1 MSSVKNQLA
10 KKANTEVQ
18 KGRKPETIKD
28 WIKAMEPEIKKA
40 LPSVITPERFTRM
53 ALTAISVNPK
63 LAECTPQSFMGALMN
78 AAQLGLEPNT
88 PLGQA
93 YLIPY
98 ENKRKI
104 KGEWTKVPEV
114 QFQLG
119 YKGMVD
125 LAHRSGEFLTI
136 QAYEVYEND
145 EFEYEYGLDPKL
157 YHKPAMT
164 DRGNVICY
172 YALYKLQNG
181 GNGFEI
187 ISKED
192 VEKHAKKYSQNYG
205 SKYSPWTNNFDEMA
219 KKTILKKVLKY
230 APIRVEFQRG
240 IAEDGTIKT
249 EIDEDMS
256 DIPGEN
262 IFEGE
267 FEEITDDEDTEDAED
282 TEVTEKE
289 KAKTE
294 EPPQELSPE
303 QVEILQHEDELPFKK

>member
-1 MSSVKNQLA
+1 M
-10 KKANTEVQ
+10 
-18 KGRKPETIKD
+18 I
-28 WIKAMEPEIKKA
+28 
-40 LPSVITPERFTRM
+40 
-53 ALTAISVNPK
+53 
-63 LAECTPQSFMGALMN
+63 
-78 AAQLGLEPNT
+78 
-88 PLGQA
+88 
-93 YLIPY
+93 
-98 ENKRKI
+98 
-104 KGEWTKVPEV
+104 
-114 QFQLG
+114 
-119 YKGMVD
+119 D

-192 VEKHAKKYSQNYG
+192 VARHAKKYSQSHG

-256 DIPGEN
+256 DIPAEN
-262 IFEGE
+262 VFEGE

-289 KAKTE
+289 KEKAKTE

-303 QVEILQHEDELPFKK
+303 QIEILKHEEELPFKK